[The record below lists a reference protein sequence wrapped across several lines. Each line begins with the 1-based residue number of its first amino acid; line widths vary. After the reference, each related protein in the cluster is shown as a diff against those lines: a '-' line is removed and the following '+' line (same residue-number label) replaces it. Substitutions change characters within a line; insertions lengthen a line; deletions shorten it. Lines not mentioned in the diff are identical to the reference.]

1 MARSTRYDDAIAQE
15 LDLLIAKSTPYSLSS
30 PSFGNP
36 TIHDFVKGL
45 ILSTNI
51 IEVIDKYIPH
61 GFYADWGQI
70 IDKKSGNALSNEDDI
85 IIYKGPPGCKTV
97 ENKSMRFV
105 LVDKDQAK
113 VVIQVRSGI
122 DTVREEDKEYCQN
135 LLKFVP
141 EVWFFAE
148 CCWTKDRTKAKVIER
163 KLKQAGYERF
173 FYFYIMDEGRKFRHI
188 DYPLFV
194 KFIELIK
201 KVR

>member
-1 MARSTRYDDAIAQE
+1 MVRASRYDDAIAQE
-15 LDLLIAKSTPYSLSS
+15 LDTLISKSTPYSLSN

-61 GFYADWGQI
+61 GFNADWGQI
-70 IDKKSGNALSNEDDI
+70 IDEKSGNALSNEDDI
-85 IIYKGPPGCKTV
+85 IIYKGPPGCKTIK
-97 ENKSMRFV
+97 NKSMKFV
-105 LVDKDQAK
+105 LVDKAQAR
-113 VVIQVRSGI
+113 VVIQVRSSI
-122 DTVREEDKEYCQN
+122 DAVREEDKIYCRN

-148 CCWTKDRTKAKVIER
+148 CCWAKNKNTVKAIES
-163 KLKQAGYERF
+163 KLKKAGYKMF
-173 FYFYIMDEGRKFRHI
+173 FYFYIQDEEKKYRHI
-188 DYPLFV
+188 NYDLFI